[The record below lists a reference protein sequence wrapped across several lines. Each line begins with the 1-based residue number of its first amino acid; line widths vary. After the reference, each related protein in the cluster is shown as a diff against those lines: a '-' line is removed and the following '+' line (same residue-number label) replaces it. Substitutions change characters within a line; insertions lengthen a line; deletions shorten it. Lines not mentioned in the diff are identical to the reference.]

1 MGLFDFFQKKKEPPP
16 KPAFREK
23 RLLPRWKIQ
32 APAKIKW
39 PGAPAYLPC
48 EVKDLNMRGFCLVLS
63 DKLPEY
69 NTRVE
74 LYFNEKY
81 FFDIE
86 IAVTWHQESPGGQV
100 YGIKFVKIRDT
111 DREKLYQMMKENF
124 AGHFGKYL

>member
-1 MGLFDFFQKKKEPPP
+1 MGLFNFFQKKKEPLPQ
-16 KPAFREK
+16 PAFVEK

-39 PGAPAYLPC
+39 PGAKDYVAC
-48 EVKDLNMRGFCLVLS
+48 EVRDLNMRGFCLVLP
-63 DKLPEY
+63 DKIVDY
-69 NTRVE
+69 NTRAE

-86 IAVTWHQESPGGQV
+86 ITVTWHTEAEGKQV
-100 YGIKFVKIRDT
+100 YGVKFLKVRDS
-111 DREKLYQMMKENF
+111 DREKIYQMMKENF